1 MPHSGF
7 SKITAMSNLSQLLEE
22 PTRTS
27 VVTALVSLVD
37 YTVSEQSGITGMA
50 IKGAVAAAKKVDA
63 DIVSKGINRALP
75 DLLGEMESY
84 WQEFETSPQEDFG
97 TYLAGNDKEVA
108 DSILG
113 VADRTADQVNNPALV
128 KTYNSL
134 RSKIAKII
142 EPQVPELARILQ
154 KHM

>member
-1 MPHSGF
+1 
-7 SKITAMSNLSQLLEE
+7 MSNLSQLLEE

-27 VVTALVSLVD
+27 VVTVLVSLVD
-37 YTVSEQSGITGMA
+37 NTVSEQSGITGMA

-63 DIVSKGINRALP
+63 DIVSKGINRTLP

-84 WQEFETSPQEDFG
+84 WQEFDSSPQEDFG
-97 TYLAGNDKEVA
+97 TYLAGNNKEVA

-113 VADRTADQVNNPALV
+113 VADRNADQVNNPALV

-134 RSKIAKII
+134 RNKIAKII

>member
-97 TYLAGNDKEVA
+97 TYLAGNDKAVA

>member
-1 MPHSGF
+1 
-7 SKITAMSNLSQLLEE
+7 MSNLSQLLEE

-37 YTVSEQSGITGMA
+37 NTVSEQSGITGMA

-84 WQEFETSPQEDFG
+84 WQEFETSLQEDFG

-113 VADRTADQVNNPALV
+113 VADRNADQVNNPALV

-142 EPQVPELARILQ
+142 EPQIPELARILQ

>member
-1 MPHSGF
+1 
-7 SKITAMSNLSQLLEE
+7 MSNLSQLLEE

-37 YTVSEQSGITGMA
+37 NTVSEQSGITGMA

-63 DIVSKGINRALP
+63 DIVSKGINRTLP

-84 WQEFETSPQEDFG
+84 WQEFDSSPQEDFG
-97 TYLAGNDKEVA
+97 TYLAGNNKEVA

-113 VADRTADQVNNPALV
+113 VADRNADQVNNPALV

-134 RSKIAKII
+134 RNKIAKII

>member
-1 MPHSGF
+1 
-7 SKITAMSNLSQLLEE
+7 
-22 PTRTS
+22 
-27 VVTALVSLVD
+27 
-37 YTVSEQSGITGMA
+37 
-50 IKGAVAAAKKVDA
+50 
-63 DIVSKGINRALP
+63 
-75 DLLGEMESY
+75 MESY

-113 VADRTADQVNNPALV
+113 VADRNADQVNNPALV

-142 EPQVPELARILQ
+142 EPQIPELARILQ

>member
-1 MPHSGF
+1 M
-7 SKITAMSNLSQLLEE
+7 
-22 PTRTS
+22 
-27 VVTALVSLVD
+27 VD
-37 YTVSEQSGITGMA
+37 NTVSEQSGITGMA

-84 WQEFETSPQEDFG
+84 WQEFETSPQENFG

-113 VADRTADQVNNPALV
+113 VADRNADQVNNPALV

-142 EPQVPELARILQ
+142 EPQIPELARILQ

>member
-27 VVTALVSLVD
+27 VVTVLVSLVD
-37 YTVSEQSGITGMA
+37 NTVSEQSGITGMA

-63 DIVSKGINRALP
+63 DIVSKGINRTLP

-84 WQEFETSPQEDFG
+84 WQEFDSSPQEDFG
-97 TYLAGNDKEVA
+97 TYLAGNNKEVA

-113 VADRTADQVNNPALV
+113 VADRNADQVNNPALV

-134 RSKIAKII
+134 RNKIAKII